1 MDSSMAANGA
11 QKEAHNKPKT
21 KLKKMLSKPF
31 NFILSVR
38 VSLAEKAFLNQSK
51 IVKIVYNF
59 LKEINT
65 EINHRIT
72 KRLIKTF

>member
-38 VSLAEKAFLNQSK
+38 VSLAEKAFLNQS
-51 IVKIVYNF
+51 
-59 LKEINT
+59 
-65 EINHRIT
+65 
-72 KRLIKTF
+72 